1 MKKIIILFC
10 LLAVAFSAQAQIELQ
25 IVNPIVVPIGAQKG
39 TKTEAR
45 TQFPTDSV
53 RPSVYRSGNYY
64 FVGTEQLSMKE
75 FMWYLEDTRDELYKD
90 YHSGYVVS
98 KVGWPLF
105 YVGLSVTIVGS
116 FLSVVG
122 GWASSQSMAGNGEEM
137 KKAVN
142 SLTVPIAV
150 SGAAVLGAG
159 ITCLGVGYARMH
171 KVGDIYNVVHP
182 CQQPETELKVISSAN
197 GVGIALAW

>member
-1 MKKIIILFC
+1 MKKRIIFFC
-10 LLAVAFSAQAQIELQ
+10 LLAVAFNAQAQIELQ

-105 YVGLSVTIVGS
+105 YIGLSVTVVGS
-116 FLSVVG
+116 FFSIIGALVTPH
-122 GWASSQSMAGNGEEM
+122 SQAGNGEEM
-137 KKAVN
+137 QATIN
-142 SLTVPIAV
+142 SIALPIAL
-150 SGAAVLGAG
+150 SGAAVTGAG

-171 KVGDIYNVVHP
+171 KVGDMYNVVHP
-182 CQQPETELKVISSAN
+182 NKQPETELKVISSAN